1 MFRSNVC
8 SGSRHIEGF
17 STRRC
22 RGAPREGR
30 AAPACLSSY
39 GAGVS
44 RTLPSRI
51 GINAVFLEPPMGG
64 LETYVRALVPELV
77 RLAPG
82 VRFSVFCSPTGRE
95 QLREVFGEE
104 VELVTHPL
112 FGVRGLKAVS
122 EMTVLGVVAGRRV
135 DLLHSVA
142 LTAPLLTRAV
152 NVVMLA
158 DVTWIVAP
166 DEDAVGTMRLWR
178 ATVPLI
184 ARRADRVIAISSA
197 GAEDIVRYLRVS
209 PRRIDVVPLG
219 PGVDARVVATPEL
232 ALRERLGLGAGR
244 IVLAVSAK
252 KVHKNLPRLVE
263 AMRIVVDRE
272 PTAMLV
278 MVGRPTRHEQELRAL
293 AAARGI
299 ADNVVFPAYV
309 DQADLEGLYAAASC
323 YVLPSLNEG
332 FGLPILEAMSRDVPV
347 ACSNVSAMPEVAG
360 DAARYFDPLR
370 PDAIAAAVLDLLDD
384 RALASR
390 LVAAGRERA
399 RAFSWSTTAEL
410 TLESFERAWRARVTA

>member
-1 MFRSNVC
+1 MS
-8 SGSRHIEGF
+8 
-17 STRRC
+17 
-22 RGAPREGR
+22 
-30 AAPACLSSY
+30 LS
-39 GAGVS
+39 
-44 RTLPSRI
+44 LPSRV
-51 GINAVFLEPPMGG
+51 GVNAVFLEPPMGG

-82 VRFSVFCSPTGRE
+82 VRFSVFCSPAGRE
-95 QLREVFGEE
+95 QLSCEAWSGE

-122 EMTVLGVVAGRRV
+122 EMTVLGIVAGRRV

-142 LTAPLLTRAV
+142 LTAPLRTRAV

-178 ATVPLI
+178 VTVPLI
-184 ARRADRVIAISSA
+184 ARRADRVIAISRS

-209 PRRIDVVPLG
+209 PQRIDVVPLG
-219 PGVDARVVATPEL
+219 PGVDARVARTPEP
-232 ALRERLGLGAGR
+232 ALRERLGLGDGR

-293 AAARGI
+293 VAAQGI

-309 DQADLEGLYAAASC
+309 DQADLEGLYAAAAC
-323 YVLPSLNEG
+323 FVLPSLNEG

-370 PDAIAAAVLDLLDD
+370 PDEIAAAVLDLLED

-390 LVAAGRERA
+390 LVAAGREQA
-399 RAFSWSTTAEL
+399 RAFSWARTAEL
-410 TLESFERAWRARVTA
+410 TLECFERAWRARVTT